1 MSDPNP
7 SSSASDLNE
16 AAVKEDAI
24 EEPLPKKIKLD
35 ATEQKSSAVEK
46 LEQRLGGIL
55 CCAVCLD
62 LPKTVIYQVSDG
74 WNLLCSVLVA
84 YFVNKRLCIQ
94 CTNGH
99 LMCAGC
105 FNHLLADAR
114 LRDETATCPNC
125 RVDISKTSVSRN
137 LAVEKAL
144 SELPSECQ
152 FCGEEYPRNSVVRHE
167 QSQCE
172 ERYAGYCWIF
182 TSLRC
187 M

>member
-1 MSDPNP
+1 M
-7 SSSASDLNE
+7 
-16 AAVKEDAI
+16 
-24 EEPLPKKIKLD
+24 
-35 ATEQKSSAVEK
+35 T
-46 LEQRLGGIL
+46 R
-55 CCAVCLD
+55 
-62 LPKTVIYQVSDG
+62 
-74 WNLLCSVLVA
+74 
-84 YFVNKRLCIQ
+84 IQ

-114 LRDETATCPNC
+114 LRDENATCPNC

-152 FCGEEYPRNSVVRHE
+152 FCAEEYPRNSVVRHE

-172 ERYAGYCWIF
+172 ERYDDYSCFLLFCA
-182 TSLRC
+182 TSSTRDFFSQVDRLSVQSYWLPLARTFPRAKRTR
-187 M
+187 MQLHSPS